1 MGSIARAAA
10 NLVTT
15 SGVWLKGGVNNASM
29 DNITAFP
36 SGIPASDGITF
47 ISSQTASSSAS
58 ISFTS
63 GITSTYKAY
72 KFVFVNCHPQTD
84 SVDFEFNLSTDS
96 GSNYNVTKTTTAFQS
111 YNTESGAF
119 YGLTYQ
125 GLDDLAQSTGFQT
138 LTCNGDANGSVSN
151 ADDSGVSGSLILFN
165 PSSTTYV
172 KHFISIT
179 DNMVWSGG
187 YMTSNYIAGYGN
199 TTSAINAIR
208 FRMSSGNI
216 DAGTIYMY
224 GIK

>member
-1 MGSIARAAA
+1 MGAIARSAA

-29 DNITAFP
+29 DSITTF
-36 SGIPASDGITF
+36 PASFVDGITL

-72 KFVFVNCHPQTD
+72 KFVFVNMHPAST
-84 SVDFEFNLSTDS
+84 SVQFQFNMSTDS
-96 GSNYNVTKTTTAFQS
+96 GSNYNVTKTTTMFVA
-111 YNTESGAF
+111 YHREGDTEDGI
-119 YGLTYQ
+119 TYDT
-125 GLDDLAQSTGFQT
+125 GRDLAQSTAFQPLSAT
-138 LTCNGDANGSVSN
+138 ISTTNS
-151 ADDSGVSGSLILFN
+151 DDSVSGSLILFN

-172 KHFISIT
+172 KHYIS
-179 DNMVWSGG
+179 NVN
-187 YMTSNYIAGYGN
+187 TSHVDPASHNNYSAGYGN
-199 TTSAINAIR
+199 TTSAVNAVQ
-208 FRMSSGNI
+208 FKFSSGNT